1 MRRILVS
8 SLLVL
13 TVATPVHAETI
24 VLSGEA
30 LRQLATNQTVL
41 LQSPYGTLPV
51 SFRADGT
58 LSGQAKGSL
67 ATYLGSPSDNG
78 RWSVKGDRIC
88 QKFFRWFAGET
99 HCLRVRQNGARL
111 HWQRDDGLTGTAT
124 IAGGP
129 TPVVAASGR
138 R

>member
-8 SLLVL
+8 SLFVV
-13 TVATPVHAETI
+13 TVATSVPAET
-24 VLSGEA
+24 VTLNGEA
-30 LRQLATNQTVL
+30 LRQLATDQTVL

-99 HCLRVRQNGARL
+99 HCLRVRQDGARL
-111 HWQRDDGLTGTAT
+111 HWQRDDGLQGTAT
-124 IAGGP
+124 IAGAP
-129 TPVVAASGR
+129 APVLAATGR

>member
-1 MRRILVS
+1 MRSVFVS
-8 SLLVL
+8 SIIVL
-13 TVATPVHAETI
+13 TLATAVHAEPI
-24 VLSGEA
+24 ALNGEA

-51 SFRADGT
+51 AFRADGT
-58 LSGQAKGSL
+58 IQGQAKGSL

-99 HCLRVRQNGARL
+99 HCLRVRQDGGRL

-124 IAGGP
+124 IAGAP
-129 TPVVAASGR
+129 LPVVAATGQR
-138 R
+138 